1 MSRITADI
9 RQQQPVVIQCSLAA
23 PGGTVEGSG
32 GAVISEAAAP
42 AVTFK
47 HNTVAKYSPLADDVI
62 MFDVSALD
70 SEKCSTMELWLTL
83 GEVVSFS
90 IADVTWVEEPSF
102 DSANTL
108 YALVIRWD
116 GEKLIGNAAYSLEV
130 TE

>member
-9 RQQQPVVIQCSLAA
+9 RQRQPVVIQCSLAA
-23 PGGTVEGSG
+23 PNGTAD
-32 GAVISEAAAP
+32 GALVISEASAP
-42 AVTFK
+42 DLVFK
-47 HNTVAKYSPLADDVI
+47 HNTVIKYSPAADDVI
-62 MFDVSALD
+62 TFDVSALD
-70 SEKCSTMELWLTL
+70 SGKCSTMELWLTL

-90 IADVTWVEEPSF
+90 IAGVSWVEEPSF

-116 GEKLIGNAAYSLEV
+116 GEKLIGNVAYSLEV

>member
-23 PGGTVEGSG
+23 PGGTAEGSG

-42 AVTFK
+42 DLVFK
-47 HNTVAKYSPLADDVI
+47 HNTVIKYSPAADDVI
-62 MFDVSALD
+62 TFDVSALD
-70 SEKCSTMELWLTL
+70 SGKCSTMELWLTL

-116 GEKLIGNAAYSLEV
+116 GEKLIGSAAYSLEV
-130 TE
+130 TA

>member
-1 MSRITADI
+1 MSRITANI
-9 RQQQPVVIQCSLAA
+9 RQQPPVVIQCSLAA
-23 PGGTVEGSG
+23 PNGTAD
-32 GAVISEAAAP
+32 GALVISEVTAP

-62 MFDVSALD
+62 TFDVSALD
-70 SEKCSTMELWLTL
+70 SGKCSTMELWLAL

-102 DSANTL
+102 DSVNTL